1 MLSNRLK
8 TIYDLI
14 DTNDIVA
21 DIGTDHGNLIKSLLV
36 DKKIA
41 FCQGVENKI
50 GPYDIAKENLKL
62 FINNNSAILSF
73 SDGLD
78 DLDERVNTVVIAGMG
93 GQLISSIINKNID
106 KCQKLNKL
114 ILQPNS
120 KIYELRLF
128 LSNNG
133 FEIIDEKIIE
143 DSSKIYEIIV
153 AKFNIENKKLSTKEL
168 IFGPKLLISKPGV
181 FVDKW
186 QKKYDEINNILLTLE
201 NQNTNLVR
209 FKQLIEEVLH
219 DQSQ

>member
-14 DTNDIVA
+14 DANDIVA
-21 DIGTDHGNLIKSLLV
+21 DIGTDHGNLIKSLLD
-36 DKKIA
+36 DKKVT

-50 GPYDIAKENLKL
+50 GPYNIANENLKT
-62 FINNNSAILSF
+62 FISNNNTILSL

-78 DLDERVNTVVIAGMG
+78 ALDERVNTVVIAGMG
-93 GQLISSIINKNID
+93 GQLIASIINKNID
-106 KCQKLNKL
+106 KCHRLNKL

-133 FEIIDEKIIE
+133 FEIIDEKIVE
-143 DSSKIYEIIV
+143 DCSKIYEIIV
-153 AKFNIENKKLSTKEL
+153 AKFNSENKKLSTKEL
-168 IFGPKLLISKPGV
+168 IFGPKLLNSKEGV

-186 QKKYDEINNILLTLE
+186 QKKHDEINNILLTLR
-201 NQNTNLVR
+201 NQNANLLK
-209 FKQLIEEVLH
+209 FKELIEEVLH